1 MSRQARH
8 SGLVA
13 RRRRE
18 RGFTLIELLTVVA
31 IISLLVSMVV
41 PTIGAILEMLT
52 NARTLARIKNL
63 SAGVTTYTVS
73 GTGNRF
79 FPGQQ
84 YPEFIEGGNDKYNS
98 TRAASAFL
106 ARCLFSKPDPNDP
119 DEDLFPVDNYA
130 PYDDELLDPPETA
143 GGKEGRDTPVA
154 WSILDAHSQ
163 PMAIVYYPASK
174 NMEGTLSQFEPEH
187 NLRYTEGNTSLG
199 EGGSGSGNDDTT
211 IQDYVDGGD
220 YEGQRLVHR
229 DGEFVLHAAHGKS
242 RLYFEG
248 TLRNWE

>member
-1 MSRQARH
+1 MSHRARH
-8 SGLVA
+8 SGLGA
-13 RRRRE
+13 RGPRE

-41 PTIGAILEMLT
+41 PTIGAILET
-52 NARTLARIKNL
+52 ITDAQTLARIKAL
-63 SAGVTTYTVS
+63 SAGVTMYKVS

-98 TRAASAFL
+98 NQAAGAFL

-119 DEDLFPVDNYA
+119 GEDLFPVDNYA
-130 PYDDELLDPPETA
+130 PYEEGLLDPPETA
-143 GGKEGRDTPVA
+143 GGEEGRDTPVA

-163 PMAIVYYPASK
+163 SMAIVYYPASK
-174 NMEGTLSQFEPEH
+174 NMEGTLSQFKPEH
-187 NLRYTEGNTSLG
+187 NLKYTEGNTSLG
-199 EGGSGSGNDDTT
+199 EGGSGPGNDETN

-220 YEGQRLVHR
+220 HDGQRLVHR
-229 DGEFVLHAAHGKS
+229 DGEFVLHAPHGKN
-242 RLYFEG
+242 RVYFEG